1 MRYYSLTLSDPR
13 TGESIVPSGEYF
25 APRQV
30 NFSALGQLLRGI
42 VASENPL
49 SPEHGAAINLGPF
62 LPRGVGFQRGTGPT
76 FSSLYRDSFSGRMQT
91 DPGALHIEFDIP
103 VTQLAQP
110 QGAFLIKIYGVGL
123 GMISQAA
130 NLSGMRFQLKAGMAP
145 GLPLA
150 NPAQAGVIAEGNVFQ
165 AYGNW
170 EGVNQTLNLIVN
182 PGPPGT
188 TDSIFNRKVSFFW
201 PAGTSLYDAINAA
214 LQAALPEF
222 KTEIY
227 IDPRILLPNDEAGYY
242 ATPSQWA
249 SYLLGVTQPLG
260 AQILGFDYPG
270 VKMTVT
276 GDTIYVF
283 DGTNSI
289 NGRSAVTVPI
299 NFEDLIGQPTWL
311 LGTQVSFKTVLR
323 ADIGVGNHIRFPQGV
338 AAPYAILSPTAGAA
352 NTTPSVPLPA
362 KSKSIFQ
369 GEFVINEVHHFG
381 SYREPDADAWTT
393 AFVASPAPPGT

>member
-1 MRYYSLTLSDPR
+1 M
-13 TGESIVPSGEYF
+13 VPG
-25 APRQV
+25 
-30 NFSALGQLLRGI
+30 LI
-42 VASENPL
+42 
-49 SPEHGAAINLGPF
+49 
-62 LPRGVGFQRGTGPT
+62 PRGVGFQRGTGPT
-76 FSSLYRDSFSGRMQT
+76 FSSLYRDLSGRMQT

-110 QGAFLIKIYGVGL
+110 QGGFLIKIYGVGL

-188 TDSIFNRKVSFFW
+188 TDSIFDRKVSFFW

-222 KTEIY
+222 KTEVF
-227 IDPRILLPNDEAGYY
+227 IDPRIVLPNDEAGYY

-270 VKMTVT
+270 VKITAT

-283 DGTNSI
+283 DGTDTN
-289 NGRSAVTVPI
+289 NGLSAVTVPI

-311 LGTQVSFKTVLR
+311 LGTQISFKTVLR
-323 ADIGVGNHIRFPQGV
+323 ADIGVGNHIRFPQGIV
-338 AAPYAILSPTAGAA
+338 APYAILSPAAGAA

-362 KSKSIFQ
+362 KSKSVFQ

-381 SYREPDADAWTT
+381 SYREPDPSAWTS
-393 AFVASPAPPGT
+393 AFVASPAPPGS